1 MEIAMNDREPLSEVQ
16 TKLCAVAVSIN
27 PLAIIP
33 GDDEEVE
40 VLDGLVERGNL
51 ETVVR
56 TANGETH
63 MGRDRDGEVIGYVAS
78 RELMRAMAEG
88 AARN

>member
-1 MEIAMNDREPLSEVQ
+1 
-16 TKLCAVAVSIN
+16 VSIN

-40 VLDGLVERGNL
+40 VLDGLVKRGNL

-56 TANGETH
+56 TADGETH
-63 MGRDRDGEVIGYVAS
+63 MGRDRDGDVIGYVAS
-78 RELMRAMAEG
+78 RELMRAMDYTAQQ
-88 AARN
+88 N